1 MKQIMGNLL
10 IAADKTISFTFQSKK
25 LGLLFQFSTNKSNTV
40 RILDDI
46 PVNNAIQVY
55 KSDKLNK
62 VSYNSPA
69 TVKLGNFFGLISEK
83 NELFVMTFN
92 SNIIKNNWKISLNM
106 QKEPYGYFLVR
117 SV

>member
-1 MKQIMGNLL
+1 MGNLL
-10 IAADKTISFTFQSKK
+10 IAVDKKIIFTFQSKK
-25 LGLLFQFSTNKSNTV
+25 LGLLFQFSTNKANGS

-46 PVNNAIQVY
+46 PANTLTHVY

-62 VSYNSPA
+62 VSYNSPY

-83 NELFVMTFN
+83 NELFTLTFN

-117 SV
+117 SI